1 MSDPRIAQG
10 GADTSEALSLG
21 LAANG
26 SAGSWYV
33 DVDETTAGPQRWFI
47 QVEGPSVYL
56 YFEIASPATAAEVL
70 RFLDSESPPATGPQL
85 QVAAGPQPLAML
97 RDDEF
102 GDTSSVVLGASPGPV
117 ARFTLE
123 PEDLDDLAEALRQA
137 CDALRAAGLLGGT
150 DGH

>member
-1 MSDPRIAQG
+1 MST
-10 GADTSEALSLG
+10 ADRPEQPDESPVGFTA
-21 LAANG
+21 
-26 SAGSWYV
+26 AGSSGDWDVAV
-33 DVDETTAGPQRWFI
+33 DQTTGSPARWFAQI
-47 QVEGPSVYL
+47 EGPSVYL

-70 RFLDSESPPATGPQL
+70 RFLEPEAPPAAGVQL
-85 QVAAGPQPLAML
+85 RVAAGPQPLALL

-102 GDTSSVVLGASPGPV
+102 GDTCSVVLGASPGPV